1 MFKAKS
7 YVKVRSLEEAWE
19 LNQKKSGIVVGGMMW
34 LKMEN
39 INKQTIIDL
48 SGLKLDEIRETDEL
62 FSIGCMC
69 TLRQLELH
77 EGLNEYF
84 NGVFKECTRHIV
96 GVQFRNSATVG
107 GSVYGRFGFSDIITC
122 LLALDSYVELHKGG
136 IVSLKNF
143 VSMPYDNDI
152 LVRVI
157 IKKDGRKAAYV
168 TQRQTK
174 TDFPLIACAAGKKNS
189 RWYLS
194 VGARPACAKLVK
206 IDDGEDLDKLI
217 EQAVSQYNFGT
228 NLRGSAE
235 YRKELTK
242 IYLKRLMDQI
252 REAE

>member
-1 MFKAKS
+1 MFKAKA
-7 YVKVRSLEEAWE
+7 YVKVRSLDEAWE
-19 LNQKKSGIVVGGMMW
+19 LNQKKSAVVVGGMMW

-48 SGLKLDEIRETDEL
+48 TGLKLDGIKETDEM

-77 EGLNEYF
+77 EGLNKYF
-84 NGVFKECTRHIV
+84 DGIFKECTRHIV

-136 IVSLKNF
+136 IISLKNF

-152 LVRVI
+152 LVRII
-157 IKKDGRKAAYV
+157 IKKDGRKVAYV

-174 TDFPLIACAAGKKNS
+174 TDFPLIACAVSKKDS
-189 RWYLS
+189 RWYIS

-206 IDDGEDLDKLI
+206 MDDDGDLDRLAEEAAAQFK
-217 EQAVSQYNFGT
+217 FGT
-228 NLRGSAE
+228 NLRASAE
-235 YRKELTK
+235 YRQELTK
-242 IYLKRLMDQI
+242 IYLKRLMGQI
-252 REAE
+252 REAK